1 MVKQERQ
8 KVMDTVEQSA
18 QIAKEEAEAIRL
30 DIAERIQARRKSNA
44 DMRKNEFIVEIGILL
59 QLEEHYTKIAQIMS
73 GGGSHYNDHGEEA
86 PCADDTTDEN
96 KEGSIDEDKE
106 APCADDTDEKIRRR
120 MDTNRKSSRSVQKGV
135 QNLQK

>member
-86 PCADDTTDEN
+86 PCADDTDEN